1 MSKMRNENR
10 KRKTN
15 TGLEKTGILKRGLA
29 LLLAVLMTE
38 SVTVNA
44 GISYVKAQELSAL
57 QAEAEALKISES
69 ESGAENVLQ
78 GYRILGFG
86 ELSEEIRMQTLPVGA
101 KETDIEFPD
110 ELTVTAEEILTSDVK
125 DKADEEDAE
134 KEDAEKEDAEKEDT
148 EKEDT
153 GKEDVEKEDTE
164 KENSKENSKEDA
176 DKEDSQKEGASGENT
191 EKETGEKK
199 DDASEEESAREEQ
212 EKGQKTGTTEETST
226 ENAGTENENPES
238 ESPEQGQKEEAKEEP
253 ESEQNSN
260 FVGIGNVQEI
270 VTENT
275 GESMITQAAGVLEQ
289 FTDAFR
295 PMTVY
300 AAELEGSNPMNGEE
314 DQSDKPEQREG
325 KESTETK
332 EGTETEEEQT
342 AEGETVELT
351 LSGITWKLNPA
362 ESDFPVFDGKQ
373 NGTVYTYT
381 PVLPDVSDDGTPII
395 LGENAELP
403 VIYVLVGEMQV
414 SLLAQGGVYELDDL
428 PVNKVNGSYEF
439 VIHSGNKDTYNDAVL
454 TGSFS
459 DFQDNGT
466 AIKSSRKGI
475 VIDGVEVNLTI
486 RGVTI
491 DRYLS
496 SDNKWEST
504 DAAITLK
511 NGATLNLTLDG
522 DNYLEGATGGAGI
535 CVGENCTL
543 RITKESTG
551 KLKVVGGNY
560 YGGAAGIG
568 ANGTGWTPSGTT
580 DVKQTLGHI
589 VIEGGTIEAVGGTH
603 PYGEGV
609 ASAAAAIGGS
619 CGGTTGSIE
628 ISGGNVTAVGGTAAA
643 AIGGGIAGW
652 VSSITISGGTIAA
665 TASERENKR
674 LGAAIGAGSYAL
686 TSGDYSCGTIKIT
699 GGSITANGNIGY
711 GEGWKQGAGN
721 KEGSVEIGSDVNLT
735 LINGRIDP
743 GAGEDFIEYTFSF
756 TIHDGRLVK
765 TTAADISMDGTAVAN
780 NAKATV
786 KPTGTAAITAKF
798 LSRVL
803 SGNKKFVITIDG
815 NRYETD
821 IDFTEGKREY
831 QKSIGTE
838 LYPVTLE
845 FYDPAITQ
853 DLAVSEVIIKQE
865 ESVLEAGK
873 YYSPVKIS
881 KKAQNYGTM
890 ELYLPAGNA
899 DTEISVTA
907 SALNQGK
914 PVVQSGKSVSA
925 TGKNTIVML
934 QPHPISLAVDLLSV
948 ENGKAGLKVTSNYAG
963 TTLWYLESNGDSEPG
978 LEEIR
983 KKGKSINIK
992 ETSQEITVSCDNVSE
1007 HHFYL
1012 FAELGGTASEVKEI
1026 RFSSTPSVELIKKGD
1041 TKGILYDSLSEAVKE
1056 AENNSESTIKV
1067 LRDIKLSISDKIDST
1082 KGTYTIDLNGKTIEA
1097 DYPTYTEYLII
1108 IRNGVSVT
1116 LVDNKGGGKFTGN
1129 AQDDKKNIL
1138 FNVAGRLMIKGGI
1151 FEKEA
1156 GLIRSEMSSSG
1167 VWIENGTF
1175 KNSILYRS
1183 SMTKGVLSGGT
1194 FEGTITANWGTA
1206 QILKRGYRYQLSDG
1220 SVSAGVAN
1228 EEASIS
1234 KVKVV
1239 PLTPIGGTLTLD
1251 GNGESSWGNT
1261 LTATY
1266 TPASGQSG
1274 EKYLYSWYCEDENG
1288 KVERIK
1294 RSEEATDK
1302 LTDTFSLTSNY
1313 VGKWIYCQ
1321 VEAEGTSHSGS
1332 IRSEKVKVLA
1342 KTISGITHGEIVRN
1356 YNGKPVT
1363 LTPEEL
1369 AAKHVRCEGDDS
1381 VLRFGIDV
1389 EIAENSYQNNIGP
1402 STKDSKASVTLRGI
1416 GAYCGECVLYFT
1428 IAEKNIDAVA
1438 TVSSNDWT
1446 NKSVTVSAPE
1456 GYTICRK
1463 TEKGYDYEN
1472 EFGKNFTVTE
1482 ESTSPDGTIVF
1493 YRLKEDTENTD
1504 GAISAEKQIT
1514 VKMDRS
1520 APNFEGEEDG
1530 IRVENNIWKQLLNKI
1545 TFGTYIRT
1553 KDVTIK
1559 ASDAVSGVA
1568 EYDYYVDI
1576 VTDKE
1581 NYRILSKETLDDY
1594 AQKGKFTSSAD
1605 GKFSLS
1611 DKENQVV
1618 YAYAVD
1624 HAGNRSDYICTE
1636 GLVLDTKAPV
1646 MTITQPTLE
1655 DGTLKDTEATI
1666 GVELDED
1673 AAILFFYERKSFF
1686 ENEDKYKQYVTAV
1699 NDYMMKSD
1707 PQYPQFLEN
1716 ENGKWVPTVSE
1727 NDLEYGSERFKYRW
1741 KSIQLVKDDKLD
1753 LIQNAQRVV
1762 YRIEGKAG
1770 KNSIII
1776 EEYPIGL
1783 DPDTNYTIW
1792 IAAVD
1797 PAGNI
1802 TEQHFEFQTTKI
1814 MPRIETLPVVSGV
1827 YGNAAKD
1834 LKVTQDGVAK
1844 YKDEV
1849 IQGTWNITDTGT
1861 TLLPMDGTA
1870 KCQVTFTPDERDG
1883 EKYESV
1889 VFEVTPTLAKRT
1901 VEVVIWS
1908 MSKTYGMQMPL
1919 LSEYARIYQTT
1930 LNGKENK
1937 LVTPAK
1943 DAQSLKESLRW
1954 VTDAT
1959 KDSPVG
1965 QYEYTVTSDSSKYEV
1980 TAVYYDV
1987 STRTYDKSKG
1997 ILAITKAPGKLEKTA
2012 DFKAVQSVQYQG
2024 GNQGAF
2030 QLGVQANHNETL
2042 LHYEVTDAKDG
2053 NGNSIEPENI
2063 SSQLLTIAADG
2074 TVTPKGVGSATIT
2087 ISLPECDNYTAAAD
2101 TMTVMVNITKG
2112 DVVPSQVETAGTL
2125 TYGEP
2130 LSRLGFAKAVFVD
2143 ADDNSVTIP
2152 GTIEWKA
2159 PDTIPDAAGTY
2170 EAEYKFTPY
2179 AESDSSWANNYNTYE
2194 GKVTVTVNKA
2204 KARFE
2209 NAPVP
2214 GDRIYNPKLAL
2225 SKLLLNENA
2234 KVQSAVTG
2242 IDGKFI
2248 DGDWEFTD
2256 SKVEMTP
2263 LKQIG
2268 VGTRS
2273 YEIHYVP
2280 NTNPSWGGDPDYEK
2294 NYDFSDTRI
2303 TVQITVKKAV
2313 PYISVQPTVN
2323 AYTHGDYLY
2332 NQMLSVPEETVI
2344 IGNGKGEPGSDSPDT
2359 TIPVP
2364 GAFAW
2369 KTPSTQLSHTE
2380 SNGKEYEYVL
2390 TPDDTASYETV
2401 TGKITIAVN
2410 KAEYPPLMPG
2420 HSMDVAHSCTKVS
2433 DVGLP
2438 QGWEWQEAYRETTLE
2453 VGRPVKAMAVYQ
2465 AADAQNYNNTSV
2477 SIQITRSRCD
2487 HAKTEVR
2494 NQVKATCIKEGNTGE
2509 IWCLICNEKVSDGD
2523 EIPKDASNHVALTE
2537 TVIRHA
2543 TTSAEGLILRE
2554 CKPCGYHKE
2563 VTIPK
2568 LPGGNSGESTGGKDN
2583 QQSGGQSDGQNEN
2596 QGSGSDSSGLSSG
2609 AAATPTPAVGGKIQ
2623 SPTPS
2628 AGGKAQ
2634 SPTPAP
2640 ASMPAPANNNNGNKE
2655 TKEPFIKGENGKEGW
2670 QVIESQTDGATEGE
2684 TIQVDM
2690 NGAATVPG
2698 TIFDSIK
2705 GRDITVT
2712 FDLGGGILWT
2722 VNGLDVTAQKAKDI
2736 DFGVTMGEQAGR
2748 NIPVDV
2754 INHVTG
2760 ERYSMNLTL
2769 AYEGEFGF
2777 TATLTVNMDAANAG
2791 LYANLFYYNP
2801 ETGELE
2807 FMCAGKI
2814 DEAGNTELTFNHASD
2829 YTIVIDTEPMNGA
2842 VQDGTE
2848 TGTEQDG
2855 TADEPDDTGAA
2866 PSGQTA
2872 DEAADGNSGNVFSN
2886 GIFWLLI
2893 GAVAAVLAAIGA
2905 GYVLYRKRNNQR
2917 KKENS

>member
-1 MSKMRNENR
+1 MSKMRNQIR
-10 KRKTN
+10 KKKTN
-15 TGLEKTGILKRGLA
+15 TGLGKTGVLKRGLA

-44 GISYVKAQELSAL
+44 GISYVKAQEVSAL
-57 QAEAEALKISES
+57 QAEAESLKAAES
-69 ESGAENVLQ
+69 ESGAESVLQ

-86 ELSEEIRMQTLPVGA
+86 ELPEEIQVQNLPVGA
-101 KETDIEFPD
+101 KEADIEFPD
-110 ELTVTAEEILTSDVK
+110 ELTVTAKELLTSNTK
-125 DKADEEDAE
+125 DGKEEDNSQQDAE
-134 KEDAEKEDAEKEDT
+134 KTEPSVEDT
-148 EKEDT
+148 EKEDS
-153 GKEDVEKEDTE
+153 GKEDVNKEDV
-164 KENSKENSKEDA
+164 NKEDA
-176 DKEDSQKEGASGENT
+176 EEDSEKEASKEENSQEEDSKEEGTSGENT
-191 EKETGEKK
+191 EKETGEKE
-199 DDASEEESAREEQ
+199 DASEGELAGEESAREEQ
-212 EKGQKTGTTEETST
+212 EKGQETGTTE
-226 ENAGTENENPES
+226 AIGTENKNSES
-238 ESPEQGQKEEAKEEP
+238 GSPEQGQKEEVKEEP
-253 ESEQNSN
+253 
-260 FVGIGNVQEI
+260 G
-270 VTENT
+270 TENT
-275 GESMITQAAGVLEQ
+275 GETIITQAAAMWEQ
-289 FTDAFR
+289 FEDAFR

-300 AAELEGSNPMNGEE
+300 AAEPEGSDPMNGEE
-314 DQSDKPEQREG
+314 DQSDKPEQSEG
-325 KESTETK
+325 KESTET
-332 EGTETEEEQT
+332 EEEQT
-342 AEGETVELT
+342 TGGETVELT
-351 LSGITWKLNPA
+351 LTGIEWKLDPA

-373 NGTVYTYT
+373 NGAAYTYT
-381 PVLPDVSDDGTPII
+381 PVLPEVSDDGTPII
-395 LGENAELP
+395 LDENAELP
-403 VIYVLVGEMQV
+403 VICVLVGELQV
-414 SLLAQGGVYELDDL
+414 SLLSNGGVYKLDDL

-439 VIHSGNKDTYNDAVL
+439 VIDSGNRDTYNGAVL
-454 TGSFS
+454 TGGFS

-466 AIKSSRKGI
+466 TIGSSWKGI
-475 VIDGVEVNLTI
+475 VIDGGEVNLTI
-486 RGVTI
+486 RDVTI

-504 DAAITLK
+504 DAAITLR
-511 NGATLNLTLDG
+511 NGASLNLTLEG

-551 KLKVVGGNY
+551 KLKAVGGNY

-568 ANGTGWTPSGTT
+568 ANGTGWTLGGTT
-580 DVKQTLGHI
+580 DVKQKLGHI

-628 ISGGNVTAVGGTAAA
+628 ISGGNITAIGGTAAA

-652 VSSITISGGTIAA
+652 VSSITISGGTITA
-665 TASERENKR
+665 TASERDNKR

-699 GGSITANGNIGY
+699 GGTIIANGNIGY

-721 KEGSVEIGSDVNLT
+721 KEGSVEIGSDVDLT
-735 LINGRIDP
+735 LIDGRIDP
-743 GAGEDFIEYTFSF
+743 DAGEEFTEYTFSF
-756 TIHDGRLVK
+756 TIYDGRLVK
-765 TTAADISMDGTAVAN
+765 KTVADISMDGTVVAN
-780 NAKATV
+780 NATATV
-786 KPTGTAAITAKF
+786 KPTGTAVITAKF

-803 SGNKKFVITIDG
+803 SGRKKFVITI
-815 NRYETD
+815 NENSYETD
-821 IDFTEGKREY
+821 IDFTDGRISY

-853 DLAVSEVIIKQE
+853 DLDVSEVIIKQKG
-865 ESVLEAGK
+865 SVLEAGK

-890 ELYLPAGNA
+890 ELYLPEGNA
-899 DTEISVTA
+899 NTEVSVTV
-907 SALNQGK
+907 SDLNQGK
-914 PVVQSGKSVSA
+914 PVIQSGKSISA

-963 TTLWYLESNGDSEPG
+963 TTLWYLESNGDSEPN

-983 KKGKSINIK
+983 KGTQINIK

-1041 TKGILYDSLSEAVKE
+1041 TKGILYDSFSEAVEE
-1056 AENNSESTIKV
+1056 AEKNSESTIK
-1067 LRDIKLSISDKIDST
+1067 LLKDIKLSISADDKDNIESM
-1082 KGTYTIDLNGKTIEA
+1082 KGTYTIDLNGKTITA
-1097 DYPTYTEYLII
+1097 DYSAGTGSLIRI
-1108 IRNGVSVT
+1108 SSGASVT
-1116 LVDNKGGGKFTGN
+1116 LVDNSSGGKFTGN
-1129 AQDDKKNIL
+1129 DLNDEKNIL
-1138 FNVAGRLMIKGGI
+1138 FNVSGRLIIKGGI
-1151 FEKEA
+1151 FEEQA
-1156 GLIRSEMSSSG
+1156 GSISSEMGSSG
-1167 VWIENGTF
+1167 VWIEAGTF
-1175 KNSILYRS
+1175 KNNIIYKGQG
-1183 SMTKGVLSGGT
+1183 TTGVLSGGT

-1206 QILKRGYRYQLSDG
+1206 KILKRGYRYKLLSNG
-1220 SVSAGVAN
+1220 SVSAGDTD
-1228 EEASIS
+1228 ETIS
-1234 KVKVV
+1234 KVEVV
-1239 PLTPIGGTLTLD
+1239 PLPPIEGTVTLD
-1251 GNGESSWGNT
+1251 SKGAISWGTT

-1266 TPASGQSG
+1266 APVSGQSD

-1288 KVERIK
+1288 NVERIV
-1294 RSEEATDK
+1294 RSLEKEKATEE
-1302 LTDTFSLTSNY
+1302 LTDSFLIPSKY

-1321 VEAEGTSHSGS
+1321 VEAEGTSYSGS
-1332 IRSEKVKVLA
+1332 ICSEKVMVLG
-1342 KTISGITHGEIVRN
+1342 KDIRTITHGGITKN

-1363 LTPEEL
+1363 LTQEDFD
-1369 AAKHVRCEGDDS
+1369 AKYVRCEYSGA
-1381 VLRFGIDV
+1381 VLKLGIDV
-1389 EIAENSYQNNIGP
+1389 EIDENSYQNNIEP
-1402 STKDSKASVTLRGI
+1402 STADSKASVTLRGI
-1416 GAYCGECVLYFT
+1416 GLYRGEYVLPFT
-1428 IAEKNIDAVA
+1428 IAEKDIAAVA

-1446 NKSVTVSAPE
+1446 NKPVTVSAPE

-1463 TEKGYDYEN
+1463 TENGYDYEN
-1472 EFGKNFTVTE
+1472 GFGKSLTVTE
-1482 ESTSPDGTIVF
+1482 ESASSDGTTIF
-1493 YRLKEDTENTD
+1493 YRLKEDTDE
-1504 GAISAEKQIT
+1504 AISAEKQIT
-1514 VKMDRS
+1514 VKIDRG
-1520 APNFEGEEDG
+1520 APNFEGEEGG
-1530 IRVENNIWKQLLNKI
+1530 IKVENNIWKQLLNKI

-1559 ASDAVSGVA
+1559 ASDTVSEVA
-1568 EYDYYVDI
+1568 EYYYYVDT

-1581 NYRILSKETLDDY
+1581 NYQILSKETLDSYVRED
-1594 AQKGKFTSSAD
+1594 KFNQNDA
-1605 GKFSLS
+1605 GKFSLF
-1611 DKENQVV
+1611 DAENQVV

-1646 MTITQPTLE
+1646 MTIKQPTLE

-1666 GVELDED
+1666 TVELEED

-1699 NDYMMKSD
+1699 NDYMINSD

-1753 LIQNAQRVV
+1753 LIQRAQRVV

-1797 PAGNI
+1797 SAGNI
-1802 TEQHFEFQTTKI
+1802 TERHFEFQTTKI

-1827 YGNAAKD
+1827 YGDTAQD
-1834 LKVTQDGVAK
+1834 LKVTQDGVAR
-1844 YKDEV
+1844 YGDEE
-1849 IQGTWNITDTGT
+1849 IGGSWNITDTGT
-1861 TLLPMDGTA
+1861 ALLPMDGTA
-1870 KCQVTFTPDERDG
+1870 KCQVTFTPDERYD

-1889 VFEVTPTLAKRT
+1889 VFEVTPTLEKRP
-1901 VEVVIWS
+1901 VEVVILS
-1908 MSKTYGMQMPL
+1908 ISKAYGSEMPL
-1919 LSEYARIYQTT
+1919 LYDYAKIYQTT
-1930 LNGKENK
+1930 ENK
-1937 LVTPAK
+1937 LVTPVE
-1943 DAQSLKESLRW
+1943 DAQSIKESLRW
-1954 VTDAT
+1954 VTEAT

-1987 STRTYDKSKG
+1987 STGTYDKSKG
-1997 ILAITKAPGKLEKTA
+1997 ILTITKAPGKLEKTA
-2012 DFKAVQSVQYQG
+2012 DFNELQAVQYQG

-2030 QLGVQANHNETL
+2030 QLGVQANHNETP

-2053 NGNSIEPENI
+2053 NGNSIESENI

-2087 ISLPECDNYTAAAD
+2087 VSLPECNNYTAAAEP
-2101 TMTVMVNITKG
+2101 MTVRVNIKKG
-2112 DVVPSQVETAGTL
+2112 DVAPSQVETAGAL

-2143 ADDNSVTIP
+2143 AGDNSVTIP
-2152 GTIEWKA
+2152 GTIEWKD
-2159 PDTIPDAAGTY
+2159 PDTIPAAGTY
-2170 EAEYKFTPY
+2170 EAEYRFKPY
-2179 AESDSSWANNYNTYE
+2179 AESDPSWENNYNTYE

-2204 KARFE
+2204 KAKLV
-2209 NAPVP
+2209 NVPVP
-2214 GDRIYNPKLAL
+2214 GDKIYNPNL
-2225 SKLLLNENA
+2225 SLSVWLLNESA
-2234 KVQSAVTG
+2234 KEPGHVEDIEGNWIQGSW
-2242 IDGKFI
+2242 K
-2248 DGDWEFTD
+2248 FTD
-2256 SKVEMTP
+2256 PDVVYTALQE
-2263 LKQIG
+2263 IG
-2268 VGTRS
+2268 VGTKS
-2273 YEIHYVP
+2273 YEIYFEP
-2280 NTNPSWGGDPDYEK
+2280 NLNQAYGGNPDYA
-2294 NYDFSDTRI
+2294 NYDFSDI
-2303 TVQITVKKAV
+2303 KATVNITVKKAV
-2313 PYISVQPTVN
+2313 PYIDVQPTVN
-2323 AYTHGDYLY
+2323 PYTHGDYLY
-2332 NQMLSVPEETVI
+2332 NQNLSEGTVI
-2344 IGNGKGEPGSDSPDT
+2344 IGNGKGESGSGSSETKTQIPGT
-2359 TIPVP
+2359 FT
-2364 GAFAW
+2364 W

-2380 SNGKEYEYVL
+2380 SNGKEYEYVF

-2494 NQVKATCIKEGNTGE
+2494 NPVKATCIKEGNTGE

-2537 TVIRHA
+2537 TVIRQA

-2554 CKPCGYHKE
+2554 CKPCGYREE

-2568 LPGGNSGESTGGKDN
+2568 LPGGNSGGSTGGKDD

-2596 QGSGSDSSGLSSG
+2596 QGPDSSSSASSAG
-2609 AAATPTPAVGGKIQ
+2609 STATPTPA
-2623 SPTPS
+2623 

-2640 ASMPAPANNNNGNKE
+2640 SPAPASKPASTPVPSDNNRE

-2670 QVIESQTDGATEGE
+2670 QVIESQTDGAKEGE
-2684 TIQVDM
+2684 TIHVDM
-2690 NGAATVPG
+2690 NGATTVPG
-2698 TIFDSIK
+2698 TIFDSIR

-2722 VNGLDVTAQKAKDI
+2722 VNGLDVTAQNVKDI
-2736 DFGVTMGEQAGR
+2736 DFGVTMGEQAGSS
-2748 NIPVDV
+2748 IPVDV
-2754 INHVTG
+2754 INNVTG

-2769 AYEGEFGF
+2769 AYDGEFGF

-2814 DEAGNTELTFNHASD
+2814 DEAGNTELTFSHASD
-2829 YTIVIDTEPMNGA
+2829 YTIVIDTIPMDGS
-2842 VQDGTE
+2842 VQDE
-2848 TGTEQDG
+2848 TGAETETEQDG
-2855 TADEPDDTGAA
+2855 TLDDPNDTGAA

-2872 DEAADGNSGNVFSN
+2872 DEAADGDSGNVFSN
-2886 GIFWLLI
+2886 GIFWILI
-2893 GAVAAVLAAIGA
+2893 GAAIVIVIAAVGA
-2905 GYVLYRKRNNQR
+2905 VCVLRR
-2917 KKENS
+2917 KKEDQRMEEQK